1 MEKSTRLTVA
11 VALLLGCASAF
22 AQFTVDI
29 SVSEQTV
36 RINKDPPCRI
46 DWPYVA
52 DSIIV
57 DAGQVMFAS
66 RCSAGQSI
74 ANQIGGVVGDI
85 FGGPSN
91 NPIFYTFNFIAEP
104 GRTYEVDGACVRMAS
119 PDAAVDGDIVACE
132 PGISGRIESGGSA
145 RKVYDCEFDR
155 SRRSETER
163 SVYVCVRKK
172 LNTATI
178 RPGGTISYQDTCWPS
193 AGRIRG
199 RVVLR
204 VVDAGPTS
212 MDATCDRIL
221 QTGEWTRK
229 TSSFDFNAETGHIYT
244 LSGEAEE
251 CMRLIDITSVETV
264 IACEP
269 YHEEPIR

>member
-1 MEKSTRLTVA
+1 VEKSTGLTVA
-11 VALLLGCASAF
+11 VALLLGCGSAL
-22 AQFTVDI
+22 AQFAVDV

-36 RINKDPPCRI
+36 RINKDPSCRI
-46 DWPYVA
+46 YWPYVA

-57 DAGQVMFAS
+57 DAGPVLFAS
-66 RCSAGQSI
+66 RCSAAQSI
-74 ANQIGGVVGDI
+74 ANQIGGVVGDV

-91 NPIFYTFNFIAEP
+91 DAYIYTFRFVAEP

-132 PGISGRIESGGSA
+132 PGISGRIEGGGSL
-145 RKVYDCEFDR
+145 RQMYDCEIDR

-163 SVYVCVRKK
+163 YVYVCVGKK
-172 LNTATI
+172 QTATV
-178 RPGGTISYQDTCWPS
+178 RPGGTTSYQDTCWPS
-193 AGRIRG
+193 AGRMRG

-204 VVDAGPTS
+204 VIDAGPTS